1 MSNNRH
7 CCDCCVCY
15 QLYIFNFLMKRFQVT
30 KICLACWM
38 IFMCGCRHNKTV
50 NQNDDNSLPSQ
61 VQNEL
66 LNNGWYVPMNI
77 PSGELPK
84 KYGIKSKYGQQDNY
98 FDIENGDGCD
108 IALKIMDISTNQCI
122 RYVYVP
128 ENTSVN
134 IQMIPLG
141 KYILKLAYGKKW
153 MEYDNGDGTL
163 NAKFTDNVSYERST
177 DVFDFG
183 KKNSSNIVNYLLQI
197 NVQDSKQHNNFNS
210 IGISEDE
217 FMK

>member
-1 MSNNRH
+1 
-7 CCDCCVCY
+7 
-15 QLYIFNFLMKRFQVT
+15 
-30 KICLACWM
+30 
-38 IFMCGCRHNKTV
+38 
-50 NQNDDNSLPSQ
+50 
-61 VQNEL
+61 
-66 LNNGWYVPMNI
+66 
-77 PSGELPK
+77 
-84 KYGIKSKYGQQDNY
+84 
-98 FDIENGDGCD
+98 
-108 IALKIMDISTNQCI
+108 
-122 RYVYVP
+122 
-128 ENTSVN
+128 
-134 IQMIPLG
+134 
-141 KYILKLAYGKKW
+141 